1 MIERKDNKM
10 SLELLADSMDQHVS
24 HVHLENV
31 IVGLSIVEL
40 CLLIAAAHIS
50 DIYGNEPYNFEMVKR
65 EFVKFKRRRLPALP
79 GGESVIIK
87 CWESLVVQE
96 FILPK
101 TFGDRLG
108 AQQSEYILNTSL
120 LPRCVL
126 KKAVENYKN
135 CPVEVVQWMSS
146 SVHVSG

>member
-96 FILPK
+96 FIL
-101 TFGDRLG
+101 
-108 AQQSEYILNTSL
+108 NTSL

-135 CPVEVVQWMSS
+135 CPVEVVQWMS
-146 SVHVSG
+146 